1 MLSLHAV
8 GSTPLPPSSLLL
20 LPPLERIEVAD
31 GARRLHAVGS
41 SPPLLNV
48 PLPPPAC
55 R

>member
-31 GARRLHAVGS
+31 GVRRLHAVGLLPAMLTVLLL
-41 SPPLLNV
+41 PPLE
-48 PLPPPAC
+48 
-55 R
+55 